1 MWYGYSVAEALYGRE
16 GREVRLTGLPVRS
29 PDRFRWRADGALLLR
44 SSSSPDGEALPD
56 RKFLVVTRDS
66 EHDDV
71 PHGPGLAYWC
81 WWPVEF
87 KRYGSKFWLTAL
99 ERYGSPVPM
108 GKHPDGALTAQVD
121 QLLSVLSQI
130 ATGSSVAIPESQS
143 IELLSAN
150 NRAAGDHEQ
159 WLRYWDQVISGVVL
173 GQSSTT
179 DQGPWRGTAEV
190 QKDVRDEVVAADARL
205 LDDAVTRTLAVWLTE
220 WNYPGATIPVL
231 HRDAEPPEDLTARAR
246 RDQIV
251 SASTGYR
258 LTLRDVQ
265 QRYGGEWEP
274 APAPPPLPPGADPRA
289 DGRGGAAFN
298 AADDA
303 DAAIEAATDAA
314 AGDWEELVRPVVQP
328 VLDVLDEIILAGAD
342 YEAFL
347 ARLDDVGLRGRLDPV
362 VERLARTAFSARV
375 SGQVEPG
382 SQGAT

>member
-44 SSSSPDGEALPD
+44 SPSSPDGEVLPD

-81 WWPVEF
+81 WWPVQL
-87 KRYGSKFWLTAL
+87 KRYGAKFWLTAL
-99 ERYGSPVPM
+99 ERYGSPVPL
-108 GKHPDGALTAQVD
+108 GRHPDGALTAQVD

-179 DQGPWRGTAEV
+179 DQGPWRGTAEI
-190 QKDVRDEVVAADARL
+190 QRDVRDEVVAADARL
-205 LDDAVTRTLAVWLTE
+205 LDDAVSVAVAAWLTE
-220 WNYPGATIPVL
+220 WNYPGAAVPVL

-251 SASTGYR
+251 SSATGYR
-258 LTLRDVQ
+258 VTLRDVQ

-274 APAPPPLPPGADPRA
+274 APAPPPLEGRVGAE
-289 DGRGGAAFN
+289 FN
-298 AADDA
+298 AADNA
-303 DAAIEAATDAA
+303 DAAIEAATDDA

-328 VLDVLDEIILAGAD
+328 VLDVLDEMVQAGAD
-342 YEAFL
+342 YEAFR
-347 ARLDDVGLRGRLDPV
+347 ARLDEVGLRARLDPMV
-362 VERLARTAFSARV
+362 DRLARTAFSAGL
-375 SGQVEPG
+375 SGQAIAADEG
-382 SQGAT
+382 GA

>member
-29 PDRFRWRADGALLLR
+29 PDRFRWRPDGALLLR
-44 SSSSPDGEALPD
+44 SSSSPDGEELPGQ
-56 RKFLVVTRDS
+56 KFLVVTRDS

-87 KRYGSKFWLTAL
+87 KRYGAKFWLTTL
-99 ERYGSPVPM
+99 ERYGSPVPL
-108 GKHPDGALTAQVD
+108 GRHPDGALTAQVD
-121 QLLSVLSQI
+121 QLLSVLSLI

-143 IELLSAN
+143 IELLQAN
-150 NRAAGDHEQ
+150 TRTAGDHEQ

-205 LDDAVTRTLAVWLTE
+205 LDDAVSRTLAVWLTE
-220 WNYPGATIPVL
+220 WNYPGAAIPVL
-231 HRDAEPPEDLTARAR
+231 HRDAEPPEDLTARAQ

-251 SASTGYR
+251 SAATGYR
-258 LTLRDVQ
+258 LTLTDVQ
-265 QRYGGEWEP
+265 HRYGGEWEP
-274 APAPPPLPPGADPRA
+274 GPGPPPLPPGADPR
-289 DGRGGAAFN
+289 GRAGAEFN
-298 AADDA
+298 VADDA

-314 AGDWEELVRPVVQP
+314 ADDWERLIPPVVQP
-328 VLDVLDEIILAGAD
+328 VLDALEEAVRTGASFAEFEAGLDEA
-342 YEAFL
+342 
-347 ARLDDVGLRGRLDPV
+347 GLRANLDPM
-362 VERLARTAFSARV
+362 VERLARTLFSSRI
-375 SGQVEPG
+375 SGQVEP
-382 SQGAT
+382 